1 MVLSQARAMT
11 KVRLERPGT
20 VSFVGDRAATP
31 GAIADGLRSTTQE
44 ECEGKYCERDGSPG
58 RHDHYAGDYPVL
70 GNFRHGRGP
79 MKFRQH
85 P

>member
-1 MVLSQARAMT
+1 MT

-44 ECEGKYCERDGSPG
+44 ECRGSIVNETVPQAVMIITPATILCWATFDTG
-58 RHDHYAGDYPVL
+58 AAP
-70 GNFRHGRGP
+70 
-79 MKFRQH
+79 
-85 P
+85 